1 MGFSFLKN
9 IFNFVPQK
17 NNKAEDHDFT
27 ISKIEESQPAKK
39 NYIFISGKT
48 VEVDFD
54 VTWKGLPDKCYKK
67 VKTIRT
73 PKYIVTHWDATL
85 SSDSCFRV
93 LASRGI
99 STHFSIDN
107 DGHIYQLVDC
117 NDISWHA
124 GPTTVDRDLLSKRGV
139 KIPRGV
145 SWNDDSIGI
154 DFSNAYYLKYQDWY
168 KKNVGEERP
177 VITSV
182 CQGSKNTHLGYYPK
196 QIESYKKLVNFLT
209 KFYNIPVEHPN
220 KDKWDEKCAT
230 GSFKG
235 VICHYHLTPNKI
247 DCAGLDLESITK
259 SIKGS
264 NNDKK

>member
-1 MGFSFLKN
+1 MAFSFLKS
-9 IFNFVPQK
+9 FLGK
-17 NNKAEDHDFT
+17 KEDKAEDHDAA
-27 ISKIEESQPAKK
+27 KAAIEESEPSKK
-39 NYIFISGKT
+39 NYVFISGQMYP
-48 VEVDFD
+48 VDFE
-54 VTWKGLPDKCYKK
+54 VTWRGLPSKCYSKSK
-67 VKTIRT
+67 SKRS

-107 DGHIYQLVDC
+107 DGHVYQFVDC
-117 NDISWHA
+117 NDVSWHA
-124 GPTTVDRDLLSKRGV
+124 GPTSLDRDLLSKRGV
-139 KIPRGV
+139 TVPRGV
-145 SWNDDSIGI
+145 SWNGDSIGI
-154 DFSNAYYLKYQDWY
+154 DFSNAYYLKYKDWY

-177 VITSV
+177 VITST

-196 QIESYKKLVNFLT
+196 QIESYKKLVQFLCNF
-209 KFYNIPVEHPN
+209 YSIPVEHPN

-235 VICHYHLTPNKI
+235 IICHYHLTPNKI

-264 NNDKK
+264 GDDKK